1 MRPFFSVTTLKMHQ
15 LMVAMHNNLN
25 KNNNFRMFEQT
36 LLTVWR
42 QYTKSKF
49 NRRFP
54 LKLQINF
61 VFCLLWSG
69 VTRFLYSYRQ
79 TDSIQSFYKKKPIST
94 GLQQSLTLQLTPA
107 KLFVQLVSFFFI
119 QNIVYFFLFVFLFTC
134 FVVVFSMFNRLIF
147 FRFILRLSVSP
158 GSITFDI

>member
-1 MRPFFSVTTLKMHQ
+1 
-15 LMVAMHNNLN
+15 
-25 KNNNFRMFEQT
+25 MFEQT

-79 TDSIQSFYKKKPIST
+79 PILFKVFTKKTHFNWATTIIDASIDSSQTIRSIGF
-94 GLQQSLTLQLTPA
+94 
-107 KLFVQLVSFFFI
+107 FFFI
-119 QNIVYFFLFVFLFTC
+119 QNIVFFFLFVFLFTC

>member
-1 MRPFFSVTTLKMHQ
+1 
-15 LMVAMHNNLN
+15 
-25 KNNNFRMFEQT
+25 MFEQT
-36 LLTVWR
+36 LLTLWR

-79 TDSIQSFYKKKPIST
+79 QILFKVFTKKKPIPT

-107 KLFVQLVSFFFI
+107 KLFVQLVSFFLHSKHC
-119 QNIVYFFLFVFLFTC
+119 VFFSLRVSFHLFCCC
-134 FVVVFSMFNRLIF
+134 FFNVQSLDFFPFHFASFRIARLYHF
-147 FRFILRLSVSP
+147 
-158 GSITFDI
+158 

>member
-1 MRPFFSVTTLKMHQ
+1 
-15 LMVAMHNNLN
+15 
-25 KNNNFRMFEQT
+25 MFEQT

-79 TDSIQSFYKKKPIST
+79 PILFKVFTKKKPIST

-119 QNIVYFFLFVFLFTC
+119 QNIVFFFSSSFFLSVFLFTC

>member
-1 MRPFFSVTTLKMHQ
+1 
-15 LMVAMHNNLN
+15 
-25 KNNNFRMFEQT
+25 MFEQT

-79 TDSIQSFYKKKPIST
+79 TDSIQSFYRKKTHFNWATTIIDASIDSSQT
-94 GLQQSLTLQLTPA
+94 IRSIG
-107 KLFVQLVSFFFI
+107 FFFFFI
-119 QNIVYFFLFVFLFTC
+119 QNIVYFFLFLFLFTC